1 MSVKVRVC
9 QFCRHQPHCRTL
21 PRPPRHQPPRT
32 RPPTVWRQELSVIYR
47 FAAINRI
54 AAPCPEQPTL
64 CKNYTIKPIL
74 TVLQSFLIKK
84 SNYDLFFNKEVL
96 LYITVYNVDGELV
109 EWSKAPHWKCGVP
122 QGTEG
127 SNPSLSAI
135 FVLKQT
141 DKNHGIKQR
150 AKLQASL
157 AICSFFFMPGTLM
170 RKISARACD
179 FLGGCLPLL
188 AVNGSA
194 AQARGT

>member
-1 MSVKVRVC
+1 MSA
-9 QFCRHQPHCRTL
+9 
-21 PRPPRHQPPRT
+21 
-32 RPPTVWRQELSVIYR
+32 S

-84 SNYDLFFNKEVL
+84 IIYDLFFDKEVL
-96 LYITVYNVDGELV
+96 LYITVYNSDGELV

-135 FVLKQT
+135 FMLK
-141 DKNHGIKQR
+141 
-150 AKLQASL
+150 
-157 AICSFFFMPGTLM
+157 F
-170 RKISARACD
+170 
-179 FLGGCLPLL
+179 
-188 AVNGSA
+188 
-194 AQARGT
+194 